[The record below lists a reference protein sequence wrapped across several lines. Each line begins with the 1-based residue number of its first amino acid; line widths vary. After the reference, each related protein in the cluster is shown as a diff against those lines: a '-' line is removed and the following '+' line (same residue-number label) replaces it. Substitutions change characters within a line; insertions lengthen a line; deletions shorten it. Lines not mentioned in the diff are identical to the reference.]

1 MAHLSQ
7 ISILFPLVFA
17 LGVAACD
24 EEKKAVDVVK
34 PAASVSA
41 APTTTVEAPKRMPEV
56 TLHSSAVTVGIDE
69 MALTTPSFDQ
79 AFSSMLKKFPVSE
92 PDVLIFNVDR
102 KVKTPV
108 VTKVFY
114 ALVDAGA
121 KSIEVR
127 TKPRGSFPD
136 RLVLLSEKVVGDDL
150 PGCTY
155 VGMVLDNLGATFWK
169 KQGGTAKRY
178 TKGMA
183 GPEGPADDSAE
194 ERRHARDDRLAATQ
208 S

>member
-1 MAHLSQ
+1 M
-7 ISILFPLVFA
+7 SIEGSRHRWLRRCL
-17 LGVAACD
+17 C
-24 EEKKAVDVVK
+24 
-34 PAASVSA
+34 
-41 APTTTVEAPKRMPEV
+41 
-56 TLHSSAVTVGIDE
+56 VG
-69 MALTTPSFDQ
+69 
-79 AFSSMLKKFPVSE
+79 
-92 PDVLIFNVDR
+92 R
-102 KVKTPV
+102 CR
-108 VTKVFY
+108 
-114 ALVDAGA
+114 A

-183 GPEGPADDSAE
+183 GPDFSAMHEVISKEAKSCTSKVFLFSSSAE
-194 ERRHARDDRLAATQ
+194 HGSLLRYRGLGESCRSALPDIDKLVLASGSSRSQQARQTQ
-208 S
+208 P